1 MTGPRKLIGWLLLV
15 LVGVLAAGGA
25 VLGISQ
31 APKQA
36 TLQTAVKNT
45 LAAANY
51 TSDVLENSPQGTQT
65 QHLVYQ
71 SSGRLGGY
79 VDSATVRVY
88 VAVIDGVEYQSNQ
101 VAPGTSTAH
110 LTFQKQAS
118 QPAKSYDP
126 VNEYV
131 ALAKNPKN
139 VHQKGNTYTFTVT
152 QQGQTA
158 SFTVTVIGQYL
169 SSLTITASG
178 AQLSL
183 TVSSVNT
190 SPAVTLPAGAKVA
203 TAPTAPTPGGGVTPT
218 TAPAATPTTAPGAP
232 PTTAPA
238 ATPTTAPGP
247 TPT

>member
-88 VAVIDGVEYQSNQ
+88 VAVIGGVEYQSNQ

-126 VNEYV
+126 VHEYV
-131 ALAKNPKN
+131 ALAKSPKN
-139 VHQKGNTYTFTVT
+139 VHQKGNTYTFSVT

-158 SFTVTVIGQYL
+158 SFTATVIGQYL
-169 SSLTITASG
+169 SSLTITATG

-190 SPAVTLPAGAKVA
+190 SPPVTLPAGAKV
-203 TAPTAPTPGGGVTPT
+203 VETPT
-218 TAPAATPTTAPGAP
+218 TTTPTT
-232 PTTAPA
+232 T
-238 ATPTTAPGP
+238 TPTATTPTATTPTATTPP
-247 TPT
+247 TPTATPS

>member
-88 VAVIDGVEYQSNQ
+88 VAVIGGVEYQSNQ

-110 LTFQKQAS
+110 LTFQKQSS

-139 VHQKGNTYTFTVT
+139 VHQKGNTYTFSVT
-152 QQGQTA
+152 QRGETA

-203 TAPTAPTPGGGVTPT
+203 TAPTTTTAPAATPT
-218 TAPAATPTTAPGAP
+218 TAPAATPTTAPGA
-232 PTTAPA
+232 
-238 ATPTTAPGP
+238 TPT
-247 TPT
+247 

>member
-88 VAVIDGVEYQSNQ
+88 VAVIGGVEYQSNQ

-118 QPAKSYDP
+118 QPANSYDP
-126 VNEYV
+126 VHEYV
-131 ALAKNPKN
+131 ALAQSPKN
-139 VHQKGNTYTFTVT
+139 VHQKGNTYTFSVT
-152 QQGQTA
+152 QRGQTA
-158 SFTVTVIGQYL
+158 SFTATVIGQYL
-169 SSLTITASG
+169 SSLTITATG

-190 SPAVTLPAGAKVA
+190 SPPVTLPAGAKV
-203 TAPTAPTPGGGVTPT
+203 VETPT
-218 TAPAATPTTAPGAP
+218 TTTPTATTPTT
-232 PTTAPA
+232 T
-238 ATPTTAPGP
+238 TPTTT
-247 TPT
+247 TPTATTPTTPTATPS

>member
-88 VAVIDGVEYQSNQ
+88 VAVIGGVEYQSNQ

-118 QPAKSYDP
+118 HPAKSYDP

-131 ALAKNPKN
+131 ALAKSPKN
-139 VHQKGNTYTFTVT
+139 VHQKGNTYTFSVT

-158 SFTVTVIGQYL
+158 SFTATVIGQYL

-190 SPAVTLPAGAKVA
+190 SPAVTLPAGAKVT
-203 TAPTAPTPGGGVTPT
+203 TAPTAPTTPTPGGGVTPT

-232 PTTAPA
+232 PT
-238 ATPTTAPGP
+238 
-247 TPT
+247 

>member
-88 VAVIDGVEYQSNQ
+88 VAVIGGVEYQSNQ

-139 VHQKGNTYTFTVT
+139 VHQKGNTYTFMVT

-190 SPAVTLPAGAKVA
+190 SPAVTLPAGAKVT
-203 TAPTAPTPGGGVTPT
+203 TAPTAPTAPAATPT

-232 PTTAPA
+232 PTTAPGA
-238 ATPTTAPGP
+238 PPTTAPGAPP
-247 TPT
+247 T

>member
-101 VAPGTSTAH
+101 VALGSSTAH

-190 SPAVTLPAGAKVA
+190 SPAVTLPAGAKVT
-203 TAPTAPTPGGGVTPT
+203 TAPTAPTTPTPGGGVTPT

-232 PTTAPA
+232 PTTAPGA
-238 ATPTTAPGP
+238 PPT
-247 TPT
+247 

>member
-1 MTGPRKLIGWLLLV
+1 MTGPRKLIGWLLLF

-36 TLQTAVKNT
+36 TLQMAVKNT

-51 TSDVLENSPQGTQT
+51 TSDVLESSSQGTQT

-71 SSGRLGGY
+71 SPGRLEGY
-79 VDSATVRVY
+79 VDSGTVRVY

-101 VAPGTSTAH
+101 VAPGSSTAH

-169 SSLTITASG
+169 SSLTIAASG

-203 TAPTAPTPGGGVTPT
+203 TAPTTT

-232 PTTAPA
+232 PT
-238 ATPTTAPGP
+238 
-247 TPT
+247 